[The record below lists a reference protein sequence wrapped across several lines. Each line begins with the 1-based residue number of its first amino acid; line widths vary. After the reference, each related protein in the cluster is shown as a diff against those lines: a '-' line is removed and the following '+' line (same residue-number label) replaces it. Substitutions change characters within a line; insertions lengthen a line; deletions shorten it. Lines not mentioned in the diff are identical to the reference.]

1 MMPVWKC
8 AQTPDWT
15 AVVGEELYDHLND
28 TGFDTDFAENDNVV
42 AAPENAELKAE
53 LYAALRAGWKAALP
67 KASQ

>member
-1 MMPVWKC
+1 M
-8 AQTPDWT
+8 
-15 AVVGEELYDHLND
+15 YDHLND

>member
-1 MMPVWKC
+1 M
-8 AQTPDWT
+8 
-15 AVVGEELYDHLND
+15 YDHLND

-53 LYAALRAGWKAALP
+53 LYTALRAGWKAALP